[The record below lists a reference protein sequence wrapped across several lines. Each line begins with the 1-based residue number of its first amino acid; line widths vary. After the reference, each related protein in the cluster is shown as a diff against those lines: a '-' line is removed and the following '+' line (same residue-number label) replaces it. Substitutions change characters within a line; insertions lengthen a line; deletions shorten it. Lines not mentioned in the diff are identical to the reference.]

1 MGICLDTD
9 QQNGSQVFEDSNAQ
23 SVGKWRGE
31 AGLLS
36 TPPNGR
42 FPTQNIGPVKF
53 EPPTVPVIFVL
64 GGPGSGK
71 VTHCDNLI
79 QEKKGI
85 THINM
90 TDLLQQ
96 YAIGNDMQDFGLL
109 SSKTVAEVLMLEM
122 KMSPNAKTF
131 LISGYPRNMRD
142 VVEYSEKIQVI
153 NGVVLVSWRQEVLE
167 RQIDYGAQLGHVIL
181 SLARMELKNFFRN
194 VMPVAEYFDRSGML
208 IEVNGERN
216 PSEVYVDFREAII
229 QILGSPE
236 SVLRDRTHQP
246 LEAEVKVE
254 HTYPTSGNSNH
265 IAPPSP
271 TTRIN
276 PAKTAN
282 KARKGLPSFIWVIG
296 GPGSNK
302 SNLCTQAIRNMP
314 NWAHISIGNLFRA
327 MASSN
332 AVVNDSIVAGE
343 MVAQDIVMQLVEQ
356 QVLLNRDNDGIVIDG
371 FPRDLNQVQEFE
383 SKFGQKPSLVLLD
396 CSKLQLGRGKLDDS
410 VPAFR
415 KRLEVFREITL
426 PMLKT
431 LDNNNRLITIDGD
444 TDVPSVQ
451 QEFEASLYQLMR
463 QVRRKEEDN
472 IQRFATSTPVDN
484 DDDNN
489 PSIITSDNTNSNHV
503 KTEMTNGRPKNV
515 IENGINTMSNHVNK
529 QKTNNSFQVN
539 KITNGIN
546 HRGVKKEIGTKI
558 RDAVDESARI
568 TNDVLKSSRKNG
580 NHGHLNGAANGASRL
595 FQNGIGHL
603 ANGIP
608 PGVNRIAPAPTNSV
622 NHKNSIKKKHNGING
637 FHENLH
643 I

>member
-79 QEKKGI
+79 QEKIGI

-181 SLARMELKNFFRN
+181 SLARMELKNFYRN
-194 VMPVAEYFDRSGML
+194 VMPVAEYFDRNGIL

-236 SVLRDRTHQP
+236 LGFRDRMHQP

-254 HTYPTSGNSNH
+254 RTQPSSGNSNH
-265 IAPPSP
+265 IALPSP

-302 SNLCTQAIRNMP
+302 SNLCAQAIRNMP
-314 NWAHISIGNLFRA
+314 SWSHISIGSLFRT

-332 AVVNDSIVAGE
+332 STISDSIVAGE
-343 MVAQDIVMQLVEQ
+343 MIAQDVVMQLVEQ
-356 QVLLNRDNDGIVIDG
+356 QVLLNRDHDGIVIDG

-383 SKFGQKPSLVLLD
+383 SKFGQKPTLVLLD

-415 KRLEVFREITL
+415 KRLEIFREITL

-431 LDNNNRLITIDGD
+431 LDSDNRLITIDGD

-451 QEFEASLYQLMR
+451 QEFEATLYQLMR

-472 IQRFATSTPVDN
+472 SRDFAISTPVDSN
-484 DDDNN
+484 DDNKSNVFETDN
-489 PSIITSDNTNSNHV
+489 INSNHQ
-503 KTEMTNGRPKNV
+503 KTEMPNRRLKNGV
-515 IENGINTMSNHVNK
+515 NTISNHVINK
-529 QKTNNSFQVN
+529 QKSNHSFKVNN
-539 KITNGIN
+539 IMNGVN
-546 HRGVKKEIGTKI
+546 HRGVKKEIGSKI

-580 NHGHLNGAANGASRL
+580 NHVHLNGAANGASRI

-608 PGVNRIAPAPTNSV
+608 PGINRIAPAPSNATINTN
-622 NHKNSIKKKHNGING
+622 NKEPIKKMYSEMNGY
-637 FHENLH
+637 HENLH
-643 I
+643 M

>member
-1 MGICLDTD
+1 MLTA
-9 QQNGSQVFEDSNAQ
+9 VFEDSNAQ

-53 EPPTVPVIFVL
+53 EPPTIPVIFVL

-71 VTHCDNLI
+71 VTHCDNFI
-79 QEKKGI
+79 QEKIGI

-90 TDLLQQ
+90 IDLLQQ
-96 YAIGNDMQDFGLL
+96 YAIGNDMQDLGLL

-181 SLARMELKNFFRN
+181 SLARMELKNFYRN
-194 VMPVAEYFDRSGML
+194 VMPVAEYFDRNGIL

-229 QILGSPE
+229 QILGSPK
-236 SVLRDRTHQP
+236 LGFKDKMHQP

-254 HTYPTSGNSNH
+254 RTQPSSGNSNH
-265 IAPPSP
+265 VALPSP

-302 SNLCTQAIRNMP
+302 SNLCAQAIRNMP
-314 NWAHISIGNLFRA
+314 NWSHISVGSLFRT

-332 AVVNDSIVAGE
+332 STISDSIFAGE
-343 MVAQDIVMQLVEQ
+343 MIAQDVVMQLVEQ
-356 QVLLNRDNDGIVIDG
+356 QVLLNRNHDGIVIDG

-383 SKFGQKPSLVLLD
+383 SKFGQKPTLVLLD

-415 KRLEVFREITL
+415 KRLEIFREITL

-431 LDNNNRLITIDGD
+431 LDSDNRLITIDGD

-451 QEFEASLYQLMR
+451 QEFEATLYQLMR
-463 QVRRKEEDN
+463 QVRRKEEINSRD
-472 IQRFATSTPVDN
+472 FAVSTPVDYN
-484 DDDNN
+484 DDNKSNVFEADNIN
-489 PSIITSDNTNSNHV
+489 SNYQKTEMSNGRLKNGVNTISNHV
-503 KTEMTNGRPKNV
+503 
-515 IENGINTMSNHVNK
+515 INK
-529 QKTNNSFQVN
+529 QKSNPSFKDN
-539 KITNGIN
+539 FFHIMNGVN
-546 HRGVKKEIGTKI
+546 HRGVKKEIGSKI
-558 RDAVDESARI
+558 RDAVDENARI
-568 TNDVLKSSRKNG
+568 TNDVLKFSRKNG
-580 NHGHLNGAANGASRL
+580 NHVHLNGAANGASRI

-608 PGVNRIAPAPTNSV
+608 PGINRIAPAPSNATN
-622 NHKNSIKKKHNGING
+622 NTNNKEPIKKMYSEMNGY
-637 FHENLH
+637 HENLH
-643 I
+643 M